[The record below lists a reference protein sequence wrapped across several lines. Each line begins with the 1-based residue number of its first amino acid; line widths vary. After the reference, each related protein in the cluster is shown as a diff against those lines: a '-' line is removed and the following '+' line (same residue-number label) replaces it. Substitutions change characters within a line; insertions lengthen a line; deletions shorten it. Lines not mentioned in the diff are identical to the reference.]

1 MCLNRER
8 RIRSSPRGDWRGRGG
23 WGCRENLKQKTCT
36 FVLRILP
43 VAGRDQNG
51 KKSRPRIFRSLCTHP
66 VRWERFEALS
76 SDKQRH
82 LISAHKVFVKVSPGA
97 GNKSGG
103 ASDVS
108 PVMLAFFLN
117 KELRD
122 QSWQIEQCPEGVRKR
137 F

>member
-1 MCLNRER
+1 MESRLQGEIIN
-8 RIRSSPRGDWRGRGG
+8 
-23 WGCRENLKQKTCT
+23 NLRYADDT
-36 FVLRILP
+36 ILMAQSKELKRLLMKATP
-43 VAGRDQNG
+43 
-51 KKSRPRIFRSLCTHP
+51 
-66 VRWERFEALS
+66 LS
-76 SDKQRH
+76 EKQRH